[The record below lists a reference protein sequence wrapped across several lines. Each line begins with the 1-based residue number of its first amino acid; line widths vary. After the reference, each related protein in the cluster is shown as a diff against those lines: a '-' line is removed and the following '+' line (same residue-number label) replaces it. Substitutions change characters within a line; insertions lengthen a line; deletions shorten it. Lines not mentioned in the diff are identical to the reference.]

1 MLFPRALVG
10 RDVLIPR
17 SRQGDTEPTTSTYR
31 TEKGALIKESAL
43 TLELNGK
50 RKGSG
55 DQSMLAWSTL
65 VDAMGID
72 WSFEDEGILMKA
84 TSHGR

>member
-1 MLFPRALVG
+1 M
-10 RDVLIPR
+10 
-17 SRQGDTEPTTSTYR
+17 EPTTSTYR
-31 TEKGALIKESAL
+31 TEEEKGALIKESAL

-65 VDAMGID
+65 VDAKGID

-84 TSHGR
+84 TSHAW

>member
-1 MLFPRALVG
+1 M
-10 RDVLIPR
+10 
-17 SRQGDTEPTTSTYR
+17 
-31 TEKGALIKESAL
+31 IKESAL

-55 DQSMLAWSTL
+55 DQSMLAWSTV
-65 VDAMGID
+65 VDAEGID

-84 TSHGR
+84 TSHAW

>member
-1 MLFPRALVG
+1 M
-10 RDVLIPR
+10 
-17 SRQGDTEPTTSTYR
+17 
-31 TEKGALIKESAL
+31 IKELAL

-55 DQSMLAWSTL
+55 DQSMLAWSAV
-65 VDAMGID
+65 VDAEGID

-84 TSHGR
+84 TSHAW